1 MSVPGAHPRQAALL
15 VLATALS
22 VQAGSAV
29 ATRLFTLVD
38 PAGATALRALG
49 AAAIMLVAAGGP
61 RSLRRVP
68 REAMGTITGLGL
80 SAAAMNLCFYEA
92 ISRIPLGA
100 AVTVEFL
107 GPIALAAVTTHRRS
121 DVGWAMTALA
131 GVALVS
137 GGLDG
142 DAGAVGVGFALAAGA
157 MWATYL
163 TFARRLGHGGT
174 GLAGLATALVV
185 AAAVTAPILLVSH
198 PAAHDVPQALL
209 LGLTVGALSNALGF
223 ALEIQALRRASLTVV
238 GVLLSVE
245 PAIAAIIGFVAL
257 DQGLT
262 PVQAGGI
269 ALVVA
274 AGAGVVR
281 GSGGGAA
288 PVDPGG

>member
-1 MSVPGAHPRQAALL
+1 
-15 VLATALS
+15 
-22 VQAGSAV
+22 
-29 ATRLFTLVD
+29 
-38 PAGATALRALG
+38 
-49 AAAIMLVAAGGP
+49 
-61 RSLRRVP
+61 
-68 REAMGTITGLGL
+68 
-80 SAAAMNLCFYEA
+80 
-92 ISRIPLGA
+92 
-100 AVTVEFL
+100 
-107 GPIALAAVTTHRRS
+107 
-121 DVGWAMTALA
+121 
-131 GVALVS
+131 
-137 GGLDG
+137 
-142 DAGAVGVGFALAAGA
+142 VGVGFALAAGA

-185 AAAVTAPILLVSH
+185 SAAVTAPILLVSH
-198 PAAHDVPQALL
+198 PAAHDVPRALL

>member
-1 MSVPGAHPRQAALL
+1 MTASGAHPRQAALL

-61 RSLRRVP
+61 AAMRRLP
-68 REAMGTITGLGL
+68 RDAFGTVAGLGL
-80 SAAAMNLCFYEA
+80 TAAAMNLCFYEA

-121 DVGWAMTALA
+121 DVAWAMAALA

-137 GGLDG
+137 GGIDG
-142 DAGAVGVGFALAAGA
+142 HAGTVGVGFALAAGA

-174 GLAGLATALVV
+174 GLAGLAAALAV
-185 AAAVTAPILLVSH
+185 AAAVTAPVLLVSH
-198 PAAHDVPQALL
+198 PAAHDWPQAIL
-209 LGLTVGALSNALGF
+209 LGVVVGTLSNALGF

-238 GVLLSVE
+238 GVLLSME
-245 PAIAAIIGFVAL
+245 PAVAALIGLVAL

-262 PVQAGGI
+262 PVQVAGI
-269 ALVVA
+269 ALVIC

-288 PVDPGG
+288 PLDPGG